1 MVPIL
6 TPAQLEELEANE
18 RHEYLRIEFW
28 TLIDPAIRAFI
39 VYRAG
44 LPRERARDPLTSF
57 TMQERFRL
65 AAHTHSIETSMLAAR
80 FALVDPQPGCTVLK
94 H

>member
-18 RHEYLRIEFW
+18 RHEYLRIELW
-28 TLIDPAIRAFI
+28 DMIDPGVRAFI

-57 TMQERFRL
+57 TMQERFKL
-65 AAHTHSIETSMLAAR
+65 AAHATSVETTLSTAR
-80 FALVDPQPGCTVLK
+80 FALLDPQPGCTVLK